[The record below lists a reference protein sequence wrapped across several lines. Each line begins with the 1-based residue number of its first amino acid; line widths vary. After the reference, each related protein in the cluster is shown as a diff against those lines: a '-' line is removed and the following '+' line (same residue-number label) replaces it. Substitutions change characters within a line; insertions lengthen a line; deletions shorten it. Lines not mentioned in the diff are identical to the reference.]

1 MWLISAHSTHCMKE
15 CLTSNLLA
23 KLCLYCEISC
33 HMVFGCFYVRPKV
46 IAIMICKKEMQED
59 SVMSCMYLRI
69 LTHGQGLYAY
79 HTQDGAVRIGFG
91 VEAWCR
97 CFACCW
103 IAKHNFTHI
112 ILQLSGLR
120 FSGLRERGKGPQ
132 EWWYSSH
139 PPTPA
144 SQRPL
149 DLLFRFACSCAR
161 WRCRLLGSFL
171 LPLRRLLK
179 CSLFRLLQLL
189 HPQRHPAF
197 AVASCAFF
205 PENAA
210 ALVASRPAAAASR
223 RFTWG
228 EFVAEASAGASP
240 STTPAL
246 LLSPLR
252 CLRSTSLQVH
262 VPPRRWRRTSIL

>member
-1 MWLISAHSTHCMKE
+1 
-15 CLTSNLLA
+15 
-23 KLCLYCEISC
+23 
-33 HMVFGCFYVRPKV
+33 
-46 IAIMICKKEMQED
+46 
-59 SVMSCMYLRI
+59 MSCMYSCI
-69 LTHGQGLYAY
+69 LTHSHQQSGPVCIPHPRWLS
-79 HTQDGAVRIGFG
+79 QDRHWRRSLVQVLCLLLEHKKQIYTHYSAAFWLELQWFTRAWEGPAG
-91 VEAWCR
+91 VVVL
-97 CFACCW
+97 
-103 IAKHNFTHI
+103 I
-112 ILQLSGLR
+112 
-120 FSGLRERGKGPQ
+120 P
-132 EWWYSSH
+132 
-139 PPTPA
+139 
-144 SQRPL
+144 RPL
-149 DLLFRFACSCAR
+149 DLLFRFACSRAR
-161 WRCRLLGSFL
+161 WRLRLLGSLL